1 MKVKSLLKIAL
12 GSLILASCAP
22 EMEEIPAE
30 EQYLRDFIKKYGLI
44 DPNQNWNLAVRI
56 TAEVDG
62 AAVKGAK
69 TINVYTAKP
78 GSEDCKLAARYA
90 ADVKSFQF
98 DFPRSADRAYVVAY
112 DDVRNIVLSGYCEIE
127 AGKISIT
134 HDAVKS
140 RAAGDIN
147 DGYDLSKPPKLG
159 DKIADLGTIKDPLN
173 RFPRVERDYDGNKK
187 RTDIFNMYHLN
198 STSNFKFE
206 GSKWYRDDLLP
217 ILSSS
222 KINQNHEDGIFP
234 EAYNDPDKGCNLARW
249 EHVLNMNVEMVTASE
264 GPVSLGLMCGGTDFF
279 DKYGYIYFSDD
290 KVNEFEKE
298 EDLRNYIA
306 RQNRYIL
313 IENGT
318 PSANIT
324 VANGEPVGNMYIPYN
339 LDNQWMYPL
348 TASRYYLTYFGE
360 DGTGTPTFDFPA
372 NTHIIFFEI
381 VQLDKTATN
390 IGSETTIDG
399 SLIRYS
405 VPWMNEWTEHMRNET
420 HGPNKESNVNPA
432 IKFVKFRWKGTDG
445 KENILVGCED
455 GGFWNSDD
463 DMNDIMFVVNGDF
476 DDDTRLLKPGD
487 DPDHLDDPEPESQSW
502 IIAVE
507 DLGETDDYDFNDLV
521 LEVSHVSGETTA
533 TVKALAAGGIM
544 EIYVKHDK
552 LGEKGHVNG
561 WFGETDHTVM
571 INTQGG
577 ISKQHEGFT
586 IEVPADFTLTGDDMG
601 GFSFVVMKEDG
612 TEVAIKPSSV
622 KSENKGE
629 AVTAPLMI
637 CVPGDWEWPKE
648 RVSIETAYPD
658 FKKWVTD
665 SSNSDWVKNKVAD
678 QVISRKK

>member
-12 GSLILASCAP
+12 GSLILASCAT

-134 HDAVKS
+134 RDAVKS

-147 DGYDLSKPPKLG
+147 DGYDLSNPPTLG
-159 DKIADLGTIKDPLN
+159 DKIADLGTLQDTEN
-173 RFPRVERDYDGNKK
+173 RFPLVPAIDNDNTKNRA
-187 RTDIFNMYHLN
+187 DIFSMYHLN
-198 STSNFKFE
+198 STSNFKFD
-206 GSKWYRDDLLP
+206 GSTWELEELLP
-217 ILSSS
+217 MLDKEI
-222 KINQNHEDGIFP
+222 GVFP
-234 EAYNDPDKGCNLARW
+234 EGDDNPNGCNLVRW
-249 EHVLNMNVEMVTASE
+249 EKVLSMDVEMVTASE
-264 GPVSLGLMCGGTDFF
+264 GPVSFGLMCGGTIHPN
-279 DKYGYIYFSDD
+279 KYGYIYYSGNTTLTGDEL
-290 KVNEFEKE
+290 K
-298 EDLRNYIA
+298 NYIA
-306 RQNRYIL
+306 KQNRYIL
-313 IENGT
+313 IEDGQPKSNIKLSNG
-318 PSANIT
+318 NWL
-324 VANGEPVGNMYIPYN
+324 NDNMQVPT
-339 LDNQWMYPL
+339 LFGFKDQSWAQSQFPL
-348 TASRYYLTYFGE
+348 TASRYYLTYYGE
-360 DGTGTPTFDFPA
+360 DGTGEPTFNFPA

-381 VQLDKTATN
+381 ISGVDTN
-390 IGSETTIDG
+390 NPGSETKLDG
-399 SLIRYS
+399 ESIRYS
-405 VPWMNEWTEHMRNET
+405 LPWMNEWTKHLRTER
-420 HGPNKESNVNPA
+420 SNHVEDPSLYSNQPDV
-432 IKFVKFRWKGTDG
+432 KFVKFGWMHPHRNEKVY
-445 KENILVGCED
+445 LVGVED
-455 GGFWNSDD
+455 GIDD
-463 DMNDIMFVVNGDF
+463 DMNDIMFIVNGDF

-487 DPDHLDDPEPESQSW
+487 GPEDLDDPEPDPEPESQSW

-586 IEVPADFTLTGDDMG
+586 IEVPADFTLTGEDMG
-601 GFSFVVMKEDG
+601 GFSFEVKKEDG
-612 TEVAIKPSSV
+612 TVVAIKPSSV

-665 SSNSDWVKNKVAD
+665 SSNSDWVKSKVAD

>member
-12 GSLILASCAP
+12 GSLILASCAT

-69 TINVYTAKP
+69 TVNVYTAKP

-147 DGYDLSKPPKLG
+147 DGYDLSNPPTLG

-173 RFPRVERDYDGNKK
+173 RFPKVESDGDGNKK

-198 STSNFKFE
+198 STSNFKFD
-206 GSKWYRDDLLP
+206 GSKWELEDLIDLL
-217 ILSSS
+217 
-222 KINQNHEDGIFP
+222 DGEVGVFP
-234 EAYNDPDKGCNLARW
+234 ESYVDPETGYCNLLRW
-249 EHVLNMNVEMVTASE
+249 EKVLNMDVEMVTASD
-264 GPVSLGLMCGGTDFF
+264 GPVSFGLMCGGTDNPN
-279 DKYGYIYFSDD
+279 KYGYIYYSGNTTLTGDEL
-290 KVNEFEKE
+290 K
-298 EDLRNYIA
+298 NYIA

-313 IENGT
+313 IEDGQ
-318 PSANIT
+318 PKSNIKLS
-324 VANGEPVGNMYIPYN
+324 GGNWLLSNMQVPTLFRYK
-339 LDNQWMYPL
+339 DESWAQSQFPL
-348 TASRYYLTYFGE
+348 TASRYYLTYYGE
-360 DGTGTPTFDFPA
+360 DGTGEPTFDFPA
-372 NTHIIFFEI
+372 NTHIVFFEI
-381 VQLDKTATN
+381 IKGVDTDNPGL
-390 IGSETTIDG
+390 ETELNGEAINY
-399 SLIRYS
+399 SL
-405 VPWMNEWTEHMRNET
+405 PWMNEWTAHTRSEAHDNSKDYS
-420 HGPNKESNVNPA
+420 KEPA
-432 IKFVKFRWKGTDG
+432 IRFVKFGWMHPHRNEKVY
-445 KENILVGCED
+445 LVGVED
-455 GGFWNSDD
+455 GPDD
-463 DMNDIMFVVNGDF
+463 DMNDIMFIVNGDF

-487 DPDHLDDPEPESQSW
+487 DPEHLDDPEPESQSW

-571 INTQGG
+571 INTQGD
-577 ISKQHEGFT
+577 ITKQHNGFT

-601 GFSFVVMKEDG
+601 GFSFVVKKEDG

-665 SSNSDWVKNKVAD
+665 SSNSDWVKSKVAD